1 MSNPV
6 PELVQKTI
14 EQIRSTVDVNTVIG
28 NPIET
33 GGVTIIPISKV
44 AFGFATGGSEAAS
57 KHRTS
62 GPNNM
67 MGGGGAG
74 VTVTPLGFLIVKD
87 GNVRYLGIPEPAHGS
102 IERIIDKA
110 PDLMDQV
117 SGLLDKVKEKKAGEA
132 EVADTNA

>member
-6 PELVQKTI
+6 PELVRETI
-14 EQIRSTVDVNTVIG
+14 EQIRSTVDVNTVVG
-28 NPIET
+28 SPIEA

-57 KHRTS
+57 KHRPS
-62 GPNNM
+62 GPNNVL
-67 MGGGGAG
+67 GGGGAG

-87 GNVRYLGIPEPAHGS
+87 EGVRYLGIPEPASGS
-102 IERIIDKA
+102 LDRIIEKA

-117 SGLLDKVKEKKAGEA
+117 SGLLKKAGDKKSAQPDQTEHA
-132 EVADTNA
+132 

>member
-28 NPIET
+28 DPIET
-33 GGVTIIPISKV
+33 GGVTIIPVSKV
-44 AFGFATGGSEAAS
+44 AFGYATGGSEAAS
-57 KHRTS
+57 KHRSS
-62 GPNNM
+62 GPNNV

-74 VTVTPLGFLIVKD
+74 VTVTPLGFLIVKE
-87 GNVRYLGIPEPAHGS
+87 GGVRYLPIPEPAHGGL
-102 IERIIDKA
+102 ERIIDKA

-117 SGLLDKVKEKKAGEA
+117 SGLLDKVREKKTGEPAA
-132 EVADTNA
+132 ETAE

>member
-6 PELVQKTI
+6 PELVRETI
-14 EQIRSTVDVNTVIG
+14 EQIRSTVDVNTVVG
-28 NPIET
+28 SPIEA
-33 GGVTIIPISKV
+33 GGVIIIPISKV

-62 GPNNM
+62 GPNNVL
-67 MGGGGAG
+67 GGGGAG

-87 GNVRYLGIPEPAHGS
+87 GNVRYLGIPEPASGS
-102 IERIIDKA
+102 LDRIIEKA

-117 SGLLDKVKEKKAGEA
+117 SGLLKKAGDKKNGQPEQP
-132 EVADTNA
+132 DNA

>member
-28 NPIET
+28 APIET
-33 GGVTIIPISKV
+33 GGVTIIPVSRV
-44 AFGFATGGSEAAS
+44 CFGYATGGSEAAS
-57 KHRTS
+57 KHRSS

-74 VTVTPLGFLIVKD
+74 VTVTPLGFLIIKE
-87 GNVRYLGIPEPAHGS
+87 GSVRYLAIPAPASSS
-102 IERIIDKA
+102 IERIIEKA
-110 PDLMDQV
+110 PDLMDQA
-117 SGLLDKVKEKKAGEA
+117 SAFLEKSRAKKEA
-132 EVADTNA
+132 ETAAE

>member
-1 MSNPV
+1 MFMSNPV

-28 NPIET
+28 DPIET
-33 GGVTIIPISKV
+33 GGVTILPISKV

-57 KHRTS
+57 KHRSS
-62 GPNNM
+62 GPNNL

-74 VTVTPLGFLIVKD
+74 VTVTPLGFLIIKD

-102 IERIIDKA
+102 IDRIIEKA
-110 PDLMDQV
+110 PDLMDQI
-117 SGLLDKVKEKKAGEA
+117 SGLLDKAREKKQAA
-132 EVADTNA
+132 EPAE

>member
-6 PELVQKTI
+6 PELVRETI
-14 EQIRSTVDVNTVIG
+14 EQIRSTVDVNTVVG
-28 NPIET
+28 SPIEV

-62 GPNNM
+62 GPNNVL
-67 MGGGGAG
+67 GGGGAG

-87 GNVRYLGIPEPAHGS
+87 GNVRYLGIPEPASGS
-102 IERIIDKA
+102 LDRIIEKA

-117 SGLLDKVKEKKAGEA
+117 SGLLKKAG
-132 EVADTNA
+132 DKKNGQPDQPDNA

>member
-6 PELVQKTI
+6 PELVKTTI
-14 EQIRSTVDVNTVIG
+14 EQIRSSVDVNTVVG
-28 NPIET
+28 NPIEAAP
-33 GGVTIIPISKV
+33 GLTIIPISKV

-57 KHRTS
+57 KHRTT

-67 MGGGGAG
+67 LGGGGAG

-87 GNVRYLGIPEPAHGS
+87 GGVRYLAIPAPAS
-102 IERIIDKA
+102 NSLDRVIEKA

-117 SGLLDKVKEKKAGEA
+117 SGLLQKAKEKKDDKESKA
-132 EVADTNA
+132 E